1 MITWRM
7 LKQNSASIQ
16 RRYLLRE
23 QRKLSMST
31 IKQRYCVTKIHQNVY
46 VKVCTT
52 ALLIVRFKLNY
63 SLTGFLCSHCFC
75 TFHNKLY
82 TAAIT
87 LTRWKQRG
95 SIWKTFSSYN
105 MKIEETFAG
114 LYWDLQ
120 RLFTLSVHHCD
131 CDVAHRWVKHIASLL
146 NGKRSKYTA
155 STFSDAVANAHF
167 E

>member
-1 MITWRM
+1 M

-23 QRKLSMST
+23 QRKLSIST
-31 IKQRYCVTKIHQNVY
+31 TKQRYCVTKIHQNVY

-87 LTRWKQRG
+87 LTRWKHRG

-105 MKIEETFAG
+105 MKIEEH
-114 LYWDLQ
+114 LQ
-120 RLFTLSVHHCD
+120 VC
-131 CDVAHRWVKHIASLL
+131 I
-146 NGKRSKYTA
+146 G
-155 STFSDAVANAHF
+155 TFSAYSHWVSTTAIAMSHTDGSNTLLHC
-167 E
+167 

>member
-1 MITWRM
+1 M
-7 LKQNSASIQ
+7 LKPNSASIQ

-82 TAAIT
+82 TVAIT
-87 LTRWKQRG
+87 LTRWKHRG

-105 MKIEETFAG
+105 MKTEEH
-114 LYWDLQ
+114 LQ
-120 RLFTLSVHHCD
+120 VCIGILSAYSH
-131 CDVAHRWVKHIASLL
+131 W
-146 NGKRSKYTA
+146 A
-155 STFSDAVANAHF
+155 STTMIATSHTDGSSTLLHC
-167 E
+167 